1 MLFSEIAI
9 NGMTLKN
16 RIIMTSMVTNYA
28 ARNGEVTD
36 ELICYHEERAKG
48 GCAMNMLEAT
58 YVSPEGNSYFRGVGI
73 SDDFHV
79 PGLKRLV
86 DAVHARGGRIG
97 VQLQHGGRTARS
109 LSTGLPVLLV
119 SAIPGRTPVEE
130 SREMAEE
137 DIHHVVEAYRMAALR
152 AKTAGFDAVEVH
164 AAHGYLLCQFLSPF
178 TNQRT
183 DAYGGDLKR
192 RMRAPM

>member
-1 MLFSEIAI
+1 MGNNREVIPNSDNRKGLCITDIDCYRFDVPNRNQSMLGQTNHFKIEFKFIAS
-9 NGMTLKN
+9 GN

-130 SREMAEE
+130 SREM
-137 DIHHVVEAYRMAALR
+137 V
-152 AKTAGFDAVEVH
+152 FF
-164 AAHGYLLCQFLSPF
+164 Q
-178 TNQRT
+178 
-183 DAYGGDLKR
+183 
-192 RMRAPM
+192 

>member
-79 PGLKRLV
+79 PGLSV
-86 DAVHARGGRIG
+86 
-97 VQLQHGGRTARS
+97 
-109 LSTGLPVLLV
+109 LSTPYM
-119 SAIPGRTPVEE
+119 PG
-130 SREMAEE
+130 AE
-137 DIHHVVEAYRMAALR
+137 
-152 AKTAGFDAVEVH
+152 G
-164 AAHGYLLCQFLSPF
+164 
-178 TNQRT
+178 
-183 DAYGGDLKR
+183 
-192 RMRAPM
+192 